1 MRLPRGT
8 AAYVIMGFVL
18 LIIALLIY
26 GLISTNAGSNKEGA
40 IAPSAREKAPD
51 KKLPVLGS
59 KGEKSLADWRGKV
72 IVVNIWAS
80 WCGPCR
86 DEAPVLER
94 IWRKNRKDGV
104 VMVGIN
110 TMDVTNDALKFVRQ
124 YKITFPSLRDGDGE
138 RKRAWG
144 ATGVP
149 ETYLV
154 DRDGKIAWLRRGPIE
169 GPELQRAIDRVL
181 KEDSKDNKQ

>member
-1 MRLPRGT
+1 MRLPRGA

-26 GLISTNAGSNKEGA
+26 GLISTNSTGDKEGA
-40 IAPSAREKAPD
+40 IEPSARKKAPD

-59 KGEKSLADWRGKV
+59 KGERSLADWRGKL
-72 IVVNIWAS
+72 IVVNLWAS
-80 WCGPCR
+80 WCDPCR
-86 DEAPVLER
+86 DEAPALER
-94 IWRKNRKDGV
+94 IWRKNRKKGV
-104 VMVGIN
+104 VMVGLD
-110 TMDVTNDALKFVRQ
+110 TMDVTDDALKFVREFKLT
-124 YKITFPSLRDGDGE
+124 YPMLRDGDGE

-144 ATGVP
+144 ASGVP

-154 DRDGKIAWLRRGPIE
+154 DRGGRIAWIRRGPIE

-181 KEDSKDNKQ
+181 KEDSKGAKQ